1 MRSYD
6 GRAVSAPLIGLRE
19 RRMPV
24 RVLVVDDSAF
34 MRKVIAEM
42 VASDSMF
49 EVVGTAR
56 DGTDALDRIRV
67 LKPDLMTLDVE
78 MPNLDGLGVLRALK
92 PLAKSQKPKVVM
104 CSSLT
109 REGSVAAL
117 TALDLGASDFVA
129 KDSSIALTGLDV
141 LKKELLERL
150 RALSPRSA
158 ATAPPPVRT
167 TAVPASLPARPQILA
182 IGCSTGGPPVLE
194 RLVHRLPKDIMCPV
208 VVAQHMPA
216 LFTRSLSDRLNHLGP
231 LRVLH
236 AEVGEHAL
244 ERGGVWIIQGQM
256 NGHIRRGAGGVLT
269 LKVEKEPVDAPY
281 KPSVNVLMQTTGET
295 CGAGSV
301 GVILTG
307 MGDDG
312 LMGGRTMVA
321 RGGVMVSQD
330 EASSVVYGM
339 PRAVAEAGLSTSQT
353 PDEMSRWLMGLS
365 SGAARCAG

>member
-1 MRSYD
+1 
-6 GRAVSAPLIGLRE
+6 
-19 RRMPV
+19 MPV

-42 VASDSMF
+42 VASDPMF

-56 DGTDALDRIRV
+56 DGTDAMDRIRV

-92 PLAKSQKPKVVM
+92 ALAKSQKPKVVM

-117 TALDLGASDFVA
+117 TALELGASDFVA
-129 KDSSIALTGLDV
+129 KDASIALTGLDV

-150 RALSPRSA
+150 RALCP
-158 ATAPPPVRT
+158 RT
-167 TAVPASLPARPQILA
+167 TAAAPSPPLVRATAVSASLPARPQVLA

-244 ERGGVWIIQGQM
+244 VRGGVWIIQGQM
-256 NGHIRRGAGGVLT
+256 NGHVRRGTGGVLT
-269 LKVEKEPVDAPY
+269 LRVEKEPVDAPY
-281 KPSVNVLMQTTGET
+281 KPSVNVLMQTAGET
-295 CGAGSV
+295 CGAGAV

-312 LMGGRTMVA
+312 LAGGRTMVA

>member
-1 MRSYD
+1 M
-6 GRAVSAPLIGLRE
+6 A
-19 RRMPV
+19 V

-42 VASDSMF
+42 VASDTTF

-56 DGTDALDRIRV
+56 DGVDALDRIKT

-78 MPNLDGLGVLRALK
+78 MPNLDGLGVLRALR
-92 PLAKSQKPKVVM
+92 ATPKAQRPKIVM

-117 TALDLGASDFVA
+117 TALELGASDFVA
-129 KDSSIALTGLDV
+129 KDASIALTGLDA
-141 LKKELLERL
+141 LKRELLERL
-150 RALSPRSA
+150 RALAPRVPVQPA
-158 ATAPPPVRT
+158 APAPRPVPT
-167 TAVPASLPARPQILA
+167 GQAPVIPARPQVLA

-194 RLVHRLPKDIMCPV
+194 RLVHRLPKDITCPV

-216 LFTRSLSDRLNHLGP
+216 LFTRSLSDRLHQLGP

-236 AEVGEHAL
+236 AETGDYQL
-244 ERGGVWIIQGQM
+244 ERGGVWIIQGAM
-256 NGHIRRGAGGVLT
+256 NGHVRRAAGGT
-269 LKVEKEPVDAPY
+269 LSLRVEKEPADAPY
-281 KPSVNVLMQTTGET
+281 KPSVNVLMHTAGET
-295 CGAGSV
+295 CGSGAV
-301 GVILTG
+301 GVVLTG

-312 LMGGRTMVA
+312 LLGGRVLVA
-321 RGGVMVSQD
+321 RGGVMVSQN

-339 PRAVAEAGLSTSQT
+339 PRAVAEAGLSSTQT

-365 SGAARCAG
+365 GSALRHAG